1 MYGSG
6 CDFKVSQLKSRSYQ
20 YCRSSP
26 LFIKDRDPTAG
37 AGSLAP
43 ATPSTCCVKVVQYA
57 AVTAV
62 AAN

>member
-6 CDFKVSQLKSRSYQ
+6 CDF
-20 YCRSSP
+20 
-26 LFIKDRDPTAG
+26 KDRDPTAG